1 MGRHTGV
8 RISEKNPPTQHQ
20 PPPQPHNNHTPK
32 NNHTHRD
39 VYGSKEVP
47 EDFTVPFEGGAAA
60 VGAGRWPERMQGLR
74 LGKYFKKLVT
84 EAVCAP
90 FVWLGFVRSA
100 V

>member
-1 MGRHTGV
+1 M
-8 RISEKNPPTQHQ
+8 
-20 PPPQPHNNHTPK
+20 
-32 NNHTHRD
+32 
-39 VYGSKEVP
+39 P